1 LAEFGEEFIK
11 FLNSIGV
18 NITQFDKLVQTAQQF
33 NVVLIDLE
41 RTGNIYGK
49 SLKTVRDELN
59 AISVNFSTTQ
69 NVAKQY
75 YQLLHELQGIAVKD
89 SKDQLAVLQ
98 LVRDAYGPDEQQMQQ
113 GIQILQK
120 LISSNSDQQNQIVRI
135 IQLKKM
141 AMDGDTDAIGLL
153 KEQGDRLAGNARLYA
168 LLGNESGKTREEIG
182 AMMQFAKS
190 QTEADPLGE
199 IARKFNQAQMQIRN
213 TPAVFQNMIAQIDSE
228 KGKITQVMQ
237 GIQSVF
243 SASGAAINETILNM
257 YGESGDKAVSPAL
270 AGETDKERAER
281 KAKHAASLIGGSKN
295 LQMGAA
301 SRVSALETASLSGN
315 EEAAKA
321 ARDSLDEFVN
331 AEKTKI
337 TEQLK
342 NKLIEGGMTDQ
353 DAAKQAEEDAQK
365 IVDTSGVQN
374 SAFTRFEEQKK
385 YAQEQ
390 LSDLSKQIEEGE
402 KELAQREQYVKYNE
416 SGSEFTPQAKAQIE
430 AEKARIAALSAAI
443 EAAKRLEVELG
454 KQANA
459 DLKSYTE
466 RARKLQIDDLIT
478 KSLQDQNRELEKQF
492 GTMRGLNNT
501 TASILK
507 LQGELGGA
515 SAYSNDAAKTFN
527 ELQKQSMDYLG
538 GQIEASRR
546 SYEEVSRFNKLVS
559 EAKTGSQESAKML
572 AQESIKLGQSQIA
585 ELKKALS
592 GASGE
597 QKTQIEASIKHIEER
612 MARANAVIVSDGKG
626 AISEMLRDT
635 SELVDAGMK
644 KAAEAVANSVENIR
658 KSIENARAPAKEITS
673 QLQAQKEVLDA
684 QVSIA
689 DNLVTGLGASAEMRM
704 AQAANSMEQA
714 KSMQNEL
721 ISMQQQRAEV
731 EKKIAEGG
739 DTDGRL
745 IREVMDIRRQENSLA
760 ASILQKQKES
770 LDSVKML
777 REGYLNAIS
786 AMEYGSGVF
795 MEMVVTQEKGL
806 GSLIRNI
813 REVPRVLNTGTT
825 VGPGAEKGVF
835 GIGGL
840 MGGTTGARGEY
851 DNNLMINSAQ
861 DLSKTTQMLSNAVER
876 FSSALPN
883 MSALGFEG
891 NKFQGA
897 FVAGET
903 GPTTALGARQ
913 ASSAMQ
919 SADLAS
925 SFKDALGD
933 QMRPL
938 AEVFKNGL
946 ETVFKSAFDE
956 FRKEISDMIGSR

>member
-1 LAEFGEEFIK
+1 MADFSEELIK

-18 NITQFDKLVQTAQQF
+18 NLVQFDKLVQTAQQF

-41 RTGNIYGK
+41 RTGNLYGK

-75 YQLLHELQGIAVKD
+75 YQLLHELQGIAIKD

-113 GIQILQK
+113 GINLLQK

-141 AMDGDTDAIGLL
+141 AMDGDEGAIKLL
-153 KEQGDRLAGNARLYA
+153 EEQGDRLARNASLFA

-182 AMMQFAKS
+182 AMMQFAKA
-190 QTEADPLGE
+190 QTEEDPLGE

-237 GIQSVF
+237 DIQAVF
-243 SASGAAINETILNM
+243 SGAGAAINETILNM
-257 YGESGDKAVSPAL
+257 YGESGVAK
-270 AGETDKERAER
+270 AGETAEE
-281 KAKHAASLIGGSKN
+281 KADREAKLSASLIGSSKK
-295 LQMGAA
+295 LQMSAA
-301 SRVSALETASLSGN
+301 SKVSALETSTLSGN
-315 EEAAKA
+315 LDEAKA
-321 ARDSLDEFVN
+321 AKDSLDAFVKEQKELIVAELKGKLMMSGFTDDKLAQDQ
-331 AEKTKI
+331 AEK
-337 TEQLK
+337 
-342 NKLIEGGMTDQ
+342 
-353 DAAKQAEEDAQK
+353 DAQK
-365 IVDTSGVQN
+365 IIDLSGVQR
-374 SAFTRFEEQKK
+374 SASLVSKFEEQKK

-390 LSDLSKQIEEGE
+390 LPELSKQIEEKQ
-402 KELAQREQYVKYNE
+402 KELADLQASVEENKMGSVYN
-416 SGSEFTPQAKAQIE
+416 PQAQAQLNE
-430 AEKARIAALSAAI
+430 NQARIAALSAAI
-443 EAAKRLEVELG
+443 EAAKQIESELD
-454 KQANA
+454 KQAKM
-459 DLKSYTE
+459 DFKSYTE
-466 RARKLQIDDLIT
+466 RSRKLQVDDLII
-478 KSLQDQNRELEKQF
+478 KSIQDQNRELEKQF

-559 EAKTGSQESAKML
+559 EAKTGSPESAKML

-585 ELKKALS
+585 ELQKALS

-612 MARANAVIVSDGKG
+612 MARANAVIASGGKE

-635 SELVDAGMK
+635 SDLLDSGMK
-644 KAAEAVANSVENIR
+644 KAAEAVSNSVENIR
-658 KSIENARAPAKEITS
+658 KSIENARAPAKEITA

-689 DNLVTGLGASAEMRM
+689 DSLVTGLGASAEMRM

-721 ISMQQQRAEV
+721 VSMQQQRAEV

-745 IREVMDIRRQENSLA
+745 RREVMDIRRQENSLA
-760 ASILQKQKES
+760 AQILQKQKES
-770 LDSVKML
+770 LDAVKML

-786 AMEYGSGVF
+786 AMESGSGVF

-861 DLSKTTQMLSNAVER
+861 DLSRTTQMLSSAVER

>member
-1 LAEFGEEFIK
+1 MAEFGEEFIK

-416 SGSEFTPQAKAQIE
+416 PGSEFTPQAKAQIE

>member
-1 LAEFGEEFIK
+1 MAEFGEEFIK

-301 SRVSALETASLSGN
+301 SRVSALDNLILSGD

-321 ARDSLDEFVN
+321 ARDELDKFVED
-331 AEKTKI
+331 EKTKI
-337 TEQLK
+337 TDELK
-342 NKLIEGGMTDQ
+342 NKLIATGVNPDL
-353 DAAKQAEEDAQK
+353 AKKQAEEDAQK

-416 SGSEFTPQAKAQIE
+416 PGSEFTPQAKAQIE

-559 EAKTGSQESAKML
+559 EAKTGSPESAKML

-745 IREVMDIRRQENSLA
+745 KREVMDIRRQENSLA

>member
-1 LAEFGEEFIK
+1 MAEFGEELIK

-41 RTGNIYGK
+41 RTGNLYGK

-59 AISVNFSTTQ
+59 AISVNFATTQ

-75 YQLLHELQGIAVKD
+75 YQLLHELQGIAIKD

-113 GIQILQK
+113 GIQLLQK

-141 AMDGDTDAIGLL
+141 AMDGDKGAIKLL
-153 KEQGDRLAGNARLYA
+153 EEQGDRLARNASLFA

-182 AMMQFAKS
+182 AMMQFAKA
-190 QTEADPLGE
+190 QTEEDPLGE

-243 SASGAAINETILNM
+243 SGAGAAINETILNM
-257 YGESGDKAVSPAL
+257 YGESGVGK
-270 AGETDKERAER
+270 AGETAEEKAER
-281 KAKHAASLIGGSKN
+281 ESKLSASLIGGSKK
-295 LQMGAA
+295 LQMDAA
-301 SRVSALETASLSGN
+301 SKVSALETSTLSGN
-315 EEAAKA
+315 LDEAKA
-321 ARDSLDEFVN
+321 AKDSLDAFV
-331 AEKTKI
+331 EEQKKSI
-337 TEQLK
+337 IEQLK
-342 NKLIEGGMTDQ
+342 NKLTAIGMDEKLAQ
-353 DAAKQAEEDAQK
+353 DQAEQDAQK
-365 IVDTSGVQN
+365 IVELSGVQR
-374 SAFTRFEEQKK
+374 SASLVTKFEEQKK

-390 LSDLSKQIEEGE
+390 LPELSKQIEEKQ
-402 KELAQREQYVKYNE
+402 KELADLQASVEENKMGGVYN
-416 SGSEFTPQAKAQIE
+416 PQAQAQLNE
-430 AEKARIAALSAAI
+430 DQARIAALSAAI
-443 EAAKRLEVELG
+443 EAAKQIEAELD
-454 KQANA
+454 KQAKM
-459 DLKSYTE
+459 DFRSYTE
-466 RARKLQIDDLIT
+466 RSRKLQVDDLII
-478 KSLQDQNRELEKQF
+478 KSIQDQNRELEKQF
-492 GTMRGLNNT
+492 GTMRGLNSA

-515 SAYSNDAAKTFN
+515 SAYSNDAARTFN

-546 SYEEVSRFNKLVS
+546 SYEEISRFNKLVS
-559 EAKTGSQESAKML
+559 EAKTGSPESAKML

-585 ELKKALS
+585 ELQKSLP
-592 GASGE
+592 GASDE
-597 QKTQIEASIKHIEER
+597 QKPQIEASIKYIEER
-612 MARANAVIVSDGKG
+612 MARANAVIAGGGQEV
-626 AISEMLRDT
+626 ISEMLRDT

-745 IREVMDIRRQENSLA
+745 RREVMDIRRQENSLA
-760 ASILQKQKES
+760 AQILQKQKES

-786 AMEYGSGVF
+786 AMESGSGVF